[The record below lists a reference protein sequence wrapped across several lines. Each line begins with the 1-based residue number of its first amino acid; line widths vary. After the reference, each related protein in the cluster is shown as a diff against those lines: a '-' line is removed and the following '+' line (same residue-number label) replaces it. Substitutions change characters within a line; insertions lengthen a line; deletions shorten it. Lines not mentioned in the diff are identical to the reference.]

1 MSGRRSRIAVL
12 ADWWWPETIGGA
24 ERSARSAA
32 WELARFADVAVF
44 VPAAV
49 EKTYADGPLVVHAVR
64 RAFARRAHADTA
76 ARRGA
81 EFLTAWTLPL
91 IARRLTRRI
100 AAFQPDLVVAGN
112 VSRTGPWS
120 VRWVRSKRLPFVRIY
135 HDLSDTCW
143 RRSRLK
149 GTQICDSIC
158 GSCGVK
164 TWLMRSATPR
174 STTAV
179 CVSGFVRREL
189 TDAGLTTP
197 DTSVV
202 GYPLVGAES
211 GIKRDALSPQRPTRH
226 DFVFGYIGRIAPV
239 KGIEAAIRVAAAYRR
254 ATGKT
259 VLMLVAGE
267 GAADYLKELAG
278 VASAESVEVEF
289 AGHMDVDAFCSRV
302 DAALVPSMWMEA
314 FGRVVVEVGSRGRP
328 MLISP
333 VGGLPEAAAVS
344 GGRYGFADFQRP
356 EAAADRLA
364 ALLDGHGSDDSRPVS
379 AMTLNEAVVSA
390 VERALAALAQG
401 KRAS

>member
-1 MSGRRSRIAVL
+1 MNARRPRIAVL
-12 ADWWWPETIGGA
+12 ADWWWPETVGGA

-32 WELARFADVAVF
+32 LDLARSADVAVF

-49 EKTYADGPLVVHAVR
+49 EKTYADGPLTIHAVR
-64 RAFARRAHADTA
+64 RPFARRAHADTA
-76 ARRGA
+76 ARRGV
-81 EFLTAWTLPL
+81 EFLTAWLLPL
-91 IARRLTRRI
+91 VARRLTRRI
-100 AAFQPDLVVAGN
+100 ASFQPDIVVAGN
-112 VSRTGPWS
+112 VSRMGPWS

-149 GTQICDSIC
+149 GTQTCATIC
-158 GSCGVK
+158 GSCAVK
-164 TWLMRSATPR
+164 TRLMRSATPAA
-174 STTAV
+174 TTAV

-197 DTSVV
+197 ETSVV
-202 GYPLVGAES
+202 GYPLVAAEPS
-211 GIKRDALSPQRPTRH
+211 APTVYRPTGH

-267 GAADYLKELAG
+267 GAADYLQDLAA
-278 VASAESVEVEF
+278 VAGAEAVEVEF

-302 DAALVPSMWMEA
+302 DAVFVPSMWMEA

-344 GGRYGFADFQRP
+344 GGRYAFADYQRP
-356 EAAADRLA
+356 EAAAGTLA
-364 ALLDGHGSDDSRPVS
+364 GLLDGRADDGVPLAS
-379 AMTLNEAVVSA
+379 AMTLNEGVVLA
-390 VERALAALAQG
+390 VERALAALASG
-401 KRAS
+401 KRA